1 MKSKLFIT
9 TLIVMIIFSTI
20 TVTNFKS
27 IAVSEA
33 SIVVESKNAVQ
44 GTEIEVGI
52 ELKNTTEFSAVNFVL
67 TYDST
72 VLEYKKYAVGDGVK
86 NTDGSINGKVEINPN
101 TKGQIKIGYISD
113 AKQNS
118 ETKNA
123 GKLFTI
129 TFAVNS
135 GAGATSKI
143 ELETTTLKKADGT
156 DVTANITSGAIKIIS
171 GIKMDNATLSLETGK
186 TSTLKISTLP
196 VAIDISKENIT
207 WSSSNK
213 EILEVDENGTVTAIK
228 AGTATISATV
238 LGQTAQCIV
247 TVSDPAPEISI
258 KLNKGTLTLPEQQIR
273 QLTAKVQ
280 GTSESVTWTSS
291 NEKVAVIDSNGK
303 VTALKEGTAT
313 ISAKVGEKTATC
325 TVTVS
330 GKLGD
335 VDGDKDITAYDAY
348 KALEGSVNITLGVS
362 VDEQTILRS
371 DVNKNEK
378 LEAEDAYKILQY
390 SVGVINKF

>member
-9 TLIVMIIFSTI
+9 SLIVMIIFSAI

-33 SIVVESKNAVQ
+33 SIVVETKNAVQ
-44 GTEIEVGI
+44 GTEVEVGI
-52 ELKNTTEFSAVNFVL
+52 ELKNEAEFSAVNFVL
-67 TYDST
+67 TYDSA
-72 VLEYKKYAVGDGVK
+72 VLEYEDYDVGDGVK
-86 NTDGSINGKVEINPN
+86 NPDGSINGKVEINPN

-113 AKQNS
+113 AKQTS

-143 ELETTTLKKADGT
+143 ELETTTFKKADGT
-156 DVTANITSGAIKIIS
+156 NVTANITSGAIKIIS
-171 GIKMDNATLSLETGK
+171 GIKMDNDTLNLETGK
-186 TSTLKISTLP
+186 TSTLKVSTLP
-196 VAIDISKENIT
+196 AEIDISKETIT
-207 WSSSNK
+207 WTSSNEK
-213 EILEVDENGTVTAIK
+213 IATVDSNGVVTAIK
-228 AGTATISATV
+228 AGTTTISATV
-238 LGQTAQCIV
+238 LGQTAQCTV
-247 TVSDPAPEISI
+247 TVSEPAPEITI
-258 KLNKGTLTLPEQQIR
+258 KLNRGTLTLPEQQIR
-273 QLTAKVQ
+273 QLTAEVQ

-291 NEKVAVIDSNGK
+291 NEKVAVIDSNG
-303 VTALKEGTAT
+303 VITALKEGTTT
-313 ISAKVGEKTATC
+313 ISAKVGPKTATC
-325 TVTVS
+325 TLTVS
-330 GKLGD
+330 GQLGD

-390 SVGVINKF
+390 SVGVINEF

>member
-9 TLIVMIIFSTI
+9 SLIVMIIFSAI

-33 SIVVESKNAVQ
+33 SIVVETKNAVQ
-44 GTEIEVGI
+44 GTEVEVGI
-52 ELKNTTEFSAVNFVL
+52 ELKNEAEFSAVNFVL
-67 TYDST
+67 TYDSA
-72 VLEYKKYAVGDGVK
+72 VLEYEGYDVGDGVK
-86 NTDGSINGKVEINPN
+86 NPDGSINGKVEINPN

-113 AKQNS
+113 AKQTS

-143 ELETTTLKKADGT
+143 ELETTTFKKADGT
-156 DVTANITSGAIKIIS
+156 NVTANITSGAIKIIS
-171 GIKMDNATLSLETGK
+171 GIKMDNDTLNLETGK
-186 TSTLKISTLP
+186 TSILKVSTLP
-196 VAIDISKENIT
+196 AEIDISKETIT
-207 WSSSNK
+207 WTSSNEK
-213 EILEVDENGTVTAIK
+213 IATVDSNGVVTAIK

-238 LGQTAQCIV
+238 LGQTAQCTV
-247 TVSDPAPEISI
+247 TVSEPAPEITI
-258 KLNKGTLTLPEQQIR
+258 KLNRGTLTLPEQQIR
-273 QLTAKVQ
+273 QLTAEVQ

-291 NEKVAVIDSNGK
+291 NEKVAVIDSNG
-303 VTALKEGTAT
+303 VITALKEGTTT
-313 ISAKVGEKTATC
+313 ISAKVGQKTATC
-325 TVTVS
+325 TLTVS
-330 GKLGD
+330 GQLGD

-390 SVGVINKF
+390 SVGVINEF